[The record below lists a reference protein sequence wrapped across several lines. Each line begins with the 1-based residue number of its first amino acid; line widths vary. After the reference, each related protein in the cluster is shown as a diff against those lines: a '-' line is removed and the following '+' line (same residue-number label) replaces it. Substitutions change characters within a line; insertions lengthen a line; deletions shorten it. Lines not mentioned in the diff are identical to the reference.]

1 MPNLIKNKRIIDLSR
16 IIVGPYATAVLAGF
30 GCEVIKI

>member
-1 MPNLIKNKRIIDLSR
+1 MALLSKRIIDLSR
-16 IIVGPYATAVLAGF
+16 IIAGPYATMVLSDY